1 MLDARRKIL
10 MLGTAKIYEQIA
22 KSNENAKRKERPWG
36 ALLPYPDSMSKA
48 VKNHSESRN
57 TPNRT

>member
-22 KSNENAKRKERPWG
+22 KSNENAKRKERPRG
-36 ALLPYPDSMSKA
+36 PCC
-48 VKNHSESRN
+48 
-57 TPNRT
+57 RTQIP

>member
-1 MLDARRKIL
+1 
-10 MLGTAKIYEQIA
+10 MLGIAKIYEQIA